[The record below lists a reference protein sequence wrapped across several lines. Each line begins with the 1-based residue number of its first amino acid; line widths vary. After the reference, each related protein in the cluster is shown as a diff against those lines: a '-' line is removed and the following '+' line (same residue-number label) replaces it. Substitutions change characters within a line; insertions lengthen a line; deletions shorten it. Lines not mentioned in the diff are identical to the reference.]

1 LIFNPNTSKYDA
13 IVSKN
18 INKINKIL
26 FKQKIKLENEINPVL
41 KLVVSFNKVNA
52 EKLLNKTKKT

>member
-1 LIFNPNTSKYDA
+1 LIFNPNASKYDA